1 MVAAYPQNSFMQ
13 KEKLN
18 VALSSVLAAVFLT
31 GSKLVI
37 GILTGSLGIL
47 SEALHSGLD
56 MVAAVITYFSVRV
69 SDKPADNHHHFGHG
83 KVENFS
89 ALAETIL
96 LLVTCVWII
105 YEAFH
110 RLMTGNTHIEI
121 SVWSYVV
128 VIGSIIID
136 VTRSR
141 ALRRVAKKYNSQA
154 LEADALHF
162 STDIWSSAVVL
173 LGLICA
179 NFGFYFADPIA
190 ALGVSI
196 IVISVSYRLGK
207 QAVDALLDKAPLEII
222 DQIKEILQ
230 EFKEV
235 KYYHGLKVRSA
246 GADTFIKVNVHLDPD
261 LSLREVHEICDKIE
275 KSIGFRVKRSEVAI
289 HAEPHDPVHVKSENP
304 PAN

>member
-1 MVAAYPQNSFMQ
+1 MQ

-18 VALSSVLAAVFLT
+18 VALVSVLAAVFLT
-31 GSKLVI
+31 GSKLII
-37 GILTGSLGIL
+37 GVLTGSLGIL

-69 SDKPADNHHHFGHG
+69 SDKPADKHHHFGHG

-89 ALAETIL
+89 ALAETL
-96 LLVTCVWII
+96 LLLITCAWII
-105 YEAFH
+105 YEAFS

-121 SVWSYVV
+121 SVWSYIV

-136 VTRSR
+136 ITRSR

-162 STDIWSSAVVL
+162 STDIWSSSVVL

-179 NFGFYFADPIA
+179 NFGFYFADSIA
-190 ALGVSI
+190 ALGVSV

-207 QAVDALLDKAPLEII
+207 QAIDALLDKAPLLN
-222 DQIKEILQ
+222 KSS
-230 EFKEV
+230 K
-235 KYYHGLKVRSA
+235 
-246 GADTFIKVNVHLDPD
+246 
-261 LSLREVHEICDKIE
+261 DKICL
-275 KSIGFRVKRSEVAI
+275 IFR
-289 HAEPHDPVHVKSENP
+289 
-304 PAN
+304 